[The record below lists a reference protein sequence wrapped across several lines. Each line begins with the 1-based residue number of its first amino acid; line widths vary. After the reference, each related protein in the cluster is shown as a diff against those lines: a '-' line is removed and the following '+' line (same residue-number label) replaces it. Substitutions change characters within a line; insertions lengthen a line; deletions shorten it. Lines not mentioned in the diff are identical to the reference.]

1 MWRYSFYFY
10 FCFYLFIG
18 CNFSAVSSE
27 QPLLKISEAY
37 NNQKTQEAFKL
48 AEMYFDDLAGTAEF
62 DALYGQICLKLNKI
76 DEAVFAFERA
86 ISENPNDYISFY
98 LLALSYAKQNNLNQS
113 EQTLNTLLL
122 LPIPNDL
129 RINIQE
135 NLQFVKTKRENLD
148 SNTIQRLSLNFG
160 HDSNVNSGSLDDR
173 VVVSGVEI
181 LLDEASQKS
190 ADRFA
195 RFDYQ
200 FNGKWQSTQ
209 YEAWRLNL
217 NLSQLIHN
225 NLTQFNRNQGNIAFG
240 YEYAN
245 SSSRLNLKGVA
256 SVMSLD
262 EATYQQ
268 QVGVLTSIQYQLLK
282 NWVLELNAKAS
293 SVNNVQ
299 NEDLD
304 SDIFEL
310 DLGFLYFQN
319 RFLAKIAFLNG
330 KQNADLQSARH
341 YGRDYK
347 ASSFYLSYNI
357 STLHAFVISSQYKTV
372 EHHDIHPF
380 FMVLREENIRNA
392 AFEWRYSLSKQWYL
406 HTRFSH
412 YNKSSNL
419 AIYEF
424 DRNELYLGASYEF

>member
-1 MWRYSFYFY
+1 MWRYSFY

-225 NLTQFNRNQGNIAFG
+225 NLTQFNRNQGNIGFG

-268 QVGVLTSIQYQLLK
+268 QVGVLTNIQYQLLK

-319 RFLAKIAFLNG
+319 RFLAKIAFLDG

-347 ASSFYLSYNI
+347 AASFYLSYNI